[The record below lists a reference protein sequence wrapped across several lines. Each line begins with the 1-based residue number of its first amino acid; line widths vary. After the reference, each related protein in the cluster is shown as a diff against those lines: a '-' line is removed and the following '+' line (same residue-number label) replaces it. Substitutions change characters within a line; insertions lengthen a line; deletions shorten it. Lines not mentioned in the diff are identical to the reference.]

1 MKSSFEEADD
11 IKFNPINYKLK
22 KNQESSN
29 NTPSTTL
36 TSTTTINSTTLGN
49 NKSSS
54 TSTKKPVINSSP
66 LKKSKTKVDNTQLVK
81 ATRTLPVSLS
91 KTNNSNS
98 NTNSK
103 KSNTSHLNPSLTIS
117 SFDKLSKNI
126 PSTNNSNLFLNN
138 KKPSTNNSSSNNKSN
153 ANFSEDKKSTR
164 VEENKT
170 QIKKEFKNSSNINLN
185 IVLNAKKEVIQTKPK
200 KTVVVHHS
208 SASNSNSSTL
218 SNSSRSSF
226 TARTGDSTNTGSNTT
241 TRTAS
246 SATNQKLILPN
257 EKIKINSNNIN
268 TIIANFNKMTE
279 NQLVNSNSNNLG
291 TINLI
296 SAGFRDPREAPLRKL
311 SVDLIK
317 TYKHINEVYY
327 AKKKRRAQ
335 QNTSSNSNTI
345 HSNANNNINSVDTNN
360 VQIQQ
365 QQDLLNSNTNT
376 LLTTTASNNNLTSN
390 NNSNINLL
398 QQQQLQ
404 LQQQQSLINS
414 GSANKKE
421 RRLYNDGYDDEYFD
435 YIVKSGEKF
444 LDRYEIDSLIGKGSF
459 GQVVKAF
466 DVEEQEFVAIKI
478 IKNKRP
484 FLQQAQIEVRLLEL
498 MNQHE
503 NEYSAYIG
511 NLRVFNTKII
521 QSFKSVYGSV
531 IWSIEFLV

>member
-1 MKSSFEEADD
+1 LKSSFEETGE

-22 KNQESSN
+22 GHLE
-29 NTPSTTL
+29 PSTT
-36 TSTTTINSTTLGN
+36 TTITTINNSTNLGN
-49 NKSSS
+49 SNTTNNTSSH
-54 TSTKKPVINSSP
+54 KPVFNNSP
-66 LKKSKTKVDNTQLVK
+66 LKKSKTKVDNTQLAK
-81 ATRTLPVSLS
+81 STRTLPVSL
-91 KTNNSNS
+91 KTSS
-98 NTNSK
+98 SANTNSK
-103 KSNTSHLNPSLTIS
+103 KSHLNPSLTIS
-117 SFDKLSKNI
+117 SFDKLGKNI
-126 PSTNNSNLFLNN
+126 AATNNSNLFLNN
-138 KKPSTNNSSSNNKSN
+138 KKLANGVSSGNKTNLDEK
-153 ANFSEDKKSTR
+153 KKSATFK
-164 VEENKT
+164 EEKISH
-170 QIKKEFKNSSNINLN
+170 IKKEFKNSSNLNLN
-185 IVLNAKKEVIQTKPK
+185 HLATNTTNSNSKQQQQPK
-200 KTVVVHHS
+200 QKTVIVDHHHS
-208 SASNSNSSTL
+208 ASNSSTL

-226 TARTGDSTNTGSNTT
+226 TARTNDSTNTSSINST
-241 TRTAS
+241 TRPASTA
-246 SATNQKLILPN
+246 TTGHLHQQKLILPN

-279 NQLVNSNSNNLG
+279 NHQLLNSNNNTNNTNNTNANTNSANNNSLA

-335 QNTSSNSNTI
+335 QTNSSNSN
-345 HSNANNNINSVDTNN
+345 NI
-360 VQIQQ
+360 
-365 QQDLLNSNTNT
+365 NSNTNPSLNNNNNVETNNNSIQESHTSNTGT
-376 LLTTTASNNNLTSN
+376 LLTTTSSNNNLTLNNNVSVSN
-390 NNSNINLL
+390 NNVNSLVNNNNNAIINNT
-398 QQQQLQ
+398 
-404 LQQQQSLINS
+404 I

-466 DVEEQEFVAIKI
+466 DIEEQEFVAIKI

-511 NLRVFNTKII
+511 NLN
-521 QSFKSVYGSV
+521 
-531 IWSIEFLV
+531 